1 MEPLTTSAERLI
13 VGNGIKWNR
22 LNNQPTM
29 ALARWHD
36 STHHNGTMAPA
47 MTLERRMDQR
57 IGVGVVVVV
66 VVCCCLL
73 LLLLGLA
80 SSMPGLLL
88 SCRVK
93 TYILIDC
100 WHKLEPMAHQLVADS
115 TINQGTG
122 TMARWHDGTS
132 W

>member
-1 MEPLTTSAERLI
+1 
-13 VGNGIKWNR
+13 
-22 LNNQPTM
+22 
-29 ALARWHD
+29 
-36 STHHNGTMAPA
+36 MAPA

-66 VVCCCLL
+66 VVFCCLL

-80 SSMPGLLL
+80 SLKPGLLL